1 MAGRRE
7 RRGWKKYQKPE
18 QEPVQDLSTETVEKV
33 DNRYEDYDK
42 SKHKVGFLHYVG
54 RFFALLLTCVLLLC
68 SVTAGGL
75 FAASKLDNALQSQ
88 MNNLGTKPSQPVQTN
103 AQEETKDLPDGR
115 VNALLVGTDKSGSNT
130 DVLMLVSYDI
140 DAGKI
145 YLTSVLRDFW
155 AVNNGSGH
163 RVNSCMA
170 LGGDELL
177 LETVTDLTGVQID
190 YYAKVNTA
198 GFREVI
204 DILGGVDFY
213 VPMRL
218 KYTDPVQDL
227 YIDLEEGM
235 QHLDGDKAEQL
246 VRFRKPDK
254 GYPSYPRSD
263 YQRTEVQRDF
273 IKAVIEQKFNA
284 SLITKAPELY
294 ATLTQYI
301 TTNFT
306 AVDMLKYVGLATEV
320 MKLSSDDIVSFE
332 LKAVDASVNGA
343 SVQIPDIEYNL
354 ELCRQY
360 FGGSGTSE
368 ELNVYKSNFK
378 KYGGVTAVAQLTQP
392 QETEEEGT
400 AQTKT
405 DQAA

>member
-7 RRGWKKYQKPE
+7 RRGGKKYVKPAPRGME
-18 QEPVQDLSTETVEKV
+18 ELPSTSSKDV
-33 DNRYEDYDK
+33 YEDYEAG
-42 SKHKVGFLHYVG
+42 KHRIGFLGFVG
-54 RFFALLLTCVLLLC
+54 RFFALLFTGVLLLG

-75 FAASKLDNALQSQ
+75 FAASKLDNVLQSQ
-88 MNNLGTKPSQPVQTN
+88 MNNVAVKPSQPVQTSHEQQP
-103 AQEETKDLPDGR
+103 QEPLPEGR
-115 VNALLVGTDKSGSNT
+115 INALLVGTDKAGSNT

-145 YLTSVLRDFW
+145 YLTSILRDFW
-155 AVNNGSGH
+155 AVNNGKGH

-177 LETVTDLTGVQID
+177 LETVTDLTGVNID
-190 YYAKVNTA
+190 YYAKVDTS
-198 GFREVI
+198 GFRDVI
-204 DILGGVDFY
+204 NILGGVDFY

-218 KYTDPVQDL
+218 KYTDPAQDL

-246 VRFRKPDK
+246 VRFRKPDR
-254 GYPSYPRSD
+254 GYPTYPRGD

-306 AVDMLKYVGLATEV
+306 ATDMLKYVGLATEV

-332 LKAVDASVNGA
+332 LKAVDARVGA
-343 SVQIPDIEYNL
+343 AAVQIPDIEYNL

-368 ELNVYKSNFK
+368 ELDMYKSNFK

-392 QETEEEGT
+392 QETEEKGD
-400 AQTKT
+400 AQTQAG
-405 DQAA
+405 QAA

>member
-7 RRGWKKYQKPE
+7 RRGGKKYEKP
-18 QEPVQDLSTETVEKV
+18 QQTYTQATPSAAPK
-33 DNRYEDYDK
+33 RYEDYDTGK
-42 SKHKVGFLHYVG
+42 GHHVGFWGYVG
-54 RFFALLLTCVLLLC
+54 RFFALVFTAVLLLC

-88 MNNLGTKPSQPVQTN
+88 MNNVAITPPKPAQTSQET
-103 AQEETKDLPDGR
+103 EEPLPNGR
-115 VNALLVGTDKSGSNT
+115 INALLVGTDKAGSNT

-155 AVNNGSGH
+155 AVNDGKGH

-177 LETVTDLTGVQID
+177 LETVTDLTGVSVD
-190 YYAKVNTA
+190 YYAKVDTS
-198 GFREVI
+198 GFRDVI
-204 DILGGVDFY
+204 DVLGGVDFY

-306 AVDMLKYVGLATEV
+306 AGDMLKYVGLVKEV

-332 LKAVDASVNGA
+332 LKAVDARVSGA

-368 ELNVYKSNFK
+368 ELDVYKSNFK
-378 KYGGVTAVAQLTQP
+378 KYGGITAVAQLTQP
-392 QETEEEGT
+392 QESEEET
-400 AQTKT
+400 TQNTEKE
-405 DQAA
+405 AA

>member
-7 RRGWKKYQKPE
+7 RRGGKKYRRPE
-18 QEPVQDLSTETVEKV
+18 TAEITTNRRVETG
-33 DNRYEDYDK
+33 NGLYEDYDRE
-42 SKHKVGFLHYVG
+42 KHKVSFLHYLG
-54 RFFALLLTCVLLLC
+54 RFFAVVLTCVLLLC

-88 MNNLGTKPSQPVQTN
+88 MNNLGNKTQAVQTDAN
-103 AQEETKDLPDGR
+103 KEEKKDPLPTGR

-145 YLTSVLRDFW
+145 YMTSILRDFW
-155 AVNNGSGH
+155 AVNNGKGH

-177 LETVTDLTGVQID
+177 LETVTDLTGVSID
-190 YYAKVNTA
+190 YYAKVDTS
-198 GFREVI
+198 GFREVV
-204 DILGGVDFY
+204 DLLGGVDFY

-218 KYTDPVQDL
+218 KYTDPVQGL

-254 GYPSYPRSD
+254 GYPGYPRSD

-273 IKAVIEQKFNA
+273 IKAMIEQKFNA
-284 SLITKAPELY
+284 SLIPKAPELY
-294 ATLTQYI
+294 ATLSQYI

-306 AVDMLKYVGLATEV
+306 AADMLKYIGLANEV
-320 MKLSSDDIVSFE
+320 MKLSSEDIVSFE
-332 LKAVDASVNGA
+332 LKAIDARVGA
-343 SVQIPDIEYNL
+343 AAVQIPDIEYNL

-368 ELNVYKSNFK
+368 ELNVYKNNFK

-392 QETEEEGT
+392 QETETQETE
-400 AQTKT
+400 A